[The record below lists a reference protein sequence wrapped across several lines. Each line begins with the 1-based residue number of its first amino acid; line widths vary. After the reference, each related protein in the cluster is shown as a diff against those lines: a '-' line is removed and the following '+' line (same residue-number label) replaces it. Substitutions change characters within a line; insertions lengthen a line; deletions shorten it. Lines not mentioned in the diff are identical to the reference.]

1 MQMIR
6 SNKEKLNE
14 TLKGYEKSTK
24 ILQMCFTSNTTF
36 IIVVVLYIDPG
47 GEAGAARYPEEEG
60 GSGRGRGE
68 EVGQFFKIFVCTL
81 AR

>member
-1 MQMIR
+1 MFHTKYDIYYCR
-6 SNKEKLNE
+6 S
-14 TLKGYEKSTK
+14 
-24 ILQMCFTSNTTF
+24 
-36 IIVVVLYIDPG
+36 LYIDPG
-47 GEAGAARYPEEEG
+47 GEAGAAGYPEEEG